1 MADIQFGV
9 IKSDIL
15 HTDINSIPSAGNKA
29 NGAKYDGPD
38 FTQTLKQTIDDVN
51 TLQQTSEKALADMAT
66 GQIKDLHDAA
76 IAISKAENSMKVMLE
91 VRNKA
96 INAYKEIMRT
106 QV

>member
-9 IKSDIL
+9 IKSGIL
-15 HTDINSIPSAGNKA
+15 HTDVNSISSTGNKA

-51 TLQQTSEKALADMAT
+51 VLQQTSEKALADMAT

-106 QV
+106 QI